1 MPEQS
6 SENSKDI
13 MGTNRKHRS
22 LPKLPGT
29 LRDVNTFEGDLDE
42 VRIIGAKSSLLDGKT
57 IEQSALERCELGS
70 CSARSMKLY
79 DVEINHCDCANADLH
94 NAVFDRTEVQNSK
107 MTGVCLLEARI
118 KDTLFVSCKCDY
130 ALFRLARVS
139 FSEFTECNLR
149 DADFYGAD
157 LSGTVFTNC
166 DLRNAEFSGASLA
179 KTDVRGCQIE
189 GLKVN
194 AEAVKGLIID
204 PSQAIYFM
212 YLLGIKVLR

>member
-1 MPEQS
+1 
-6 SENSKDI
+6 
-13 MGTNRKHRS
+13 MGTNRKRRS

-29 LRDVNTFEGDLDE
+29 LRDVNTLEGDLAE
-42 VRIIGAKSSLLDGKT
+42 VRIAGAKSALLDGAT
-57 IEQSALERCELGS
+57 IEQSVLDRCELGS

-79 DVEINHCDCANADLH
+79 DVVLNHCDCANADLH
-94 NAVFDRTEVQNSK
+94 HAVFDRAEVQNSK
-107 MTGVCLLEARI
+107 MTGACLLEARI
-118 KDTLFVSCKCDY
+118 KDTLFASCKCDY
-130 ALFRLARVS
+130 ALFRLAHVS
-139 FSEFTECNLR
+139 FSEFVECNLR
-149 DADFYGAD
+149 DADFYGAN

-212 YLLGIKVLR
+212 YLLGIKVML

>member
-1 MPEQS
+1 MEA
-6 SENSKDI
+6 
-13 MGTNRKHRS
+13 NRKRRS

-29 LRDVNTFEGDLDE
+29 LRDVNSFDGDLVE
-42 VRIIGAKSSLLDGKT
+42 TRIIGAKCSSLDGMT
-57 IEQSALERCELGS
+57 IEQSVLERCELGS
-70 CSARSMKLY
+70 CNARSMRLY
-79 DVEINHCDCANADLH
+79 DVKIDHCDCANVDLH

-107 MTGVCLLEARI
+107 MTGACLLEARI
-118 KDTLFVSCKCDY
+118 KDTLFACCKCDY

-139 FSEFTECNLR
+139 FSEFVECNLH
-149 DADFYGAD
+149 DADFYGAN
-157 LSGTVFTNC
+157 LSGAVFTNC
-166 DLRNAEFSGASLA
+166 DLRNAEFSGASLT

-212 YLLGIKVLR
+212 YLLGIKVLL